1 MSFSKEAA
9 ELAADIQRVLATL
22 QDLHVEL
29 DCLDALCRAAI
40 VSAELAQREA
50 DDRASLALVAELT
63 QREAE
68 ELKQREADELATE
81 AYLAEL
87 KRREAD
93 ELATEAYLAE
103 LTQTPRAEFAAAP
116 AAPECARAACGA
128 WHYGDGAL
136 ALYLQDQDAILVARQ
151 ELSEIAALRCME
163 NLDRFENCIRCPH
176 CRWPIEI
183 VELNCT
189 IFNCGAVLDLRG
201 NYYQVGQHLTAGVLD
216 RLKQEL
222 GERFLG
228 CGRQFMIVGAM
239 MVGGKLVG
247 GNVVPCE
254 GM

>member
-1 MSFSKEAA
+1 MSFSEKAA

-22 QDLHVEL
+22 QDLRDDL
-29 DCLDALCRAAI
+29 DCLDALCSAAI
-40 VSAELAQREA
+40 ASAEQVQEDGALAQYFH
-50 DDRASLALVAELT
+50 D
-63 QREAE
+63 Q
-68 ELKQREADELATE
+68 
-81 AYLAEL
+81 
-87 KRREAD
+87 
-93 ELATEAYLAE
+93 
-103 LTQTPRAEFAAAP
+103 
-116 AAPECARAACGA
+116 ECANLDAFCSTAIASAEQVQEDGALAQYFHDQECANLDAFCSAAIA
-128 WHYGDGAL
+128 SAEQVQGDGAL

-201 NYYQVGQHLTAGVLD
+201 NYYQVGQHLTSGVLD
-216 RLKQEL
+216 RLKREL

-228 CGRQFMIVGAM
+228 CGRQFRIVGAT

-247 GNVVPCE
+247 GNVVQCE
-254 GM
+254 GL